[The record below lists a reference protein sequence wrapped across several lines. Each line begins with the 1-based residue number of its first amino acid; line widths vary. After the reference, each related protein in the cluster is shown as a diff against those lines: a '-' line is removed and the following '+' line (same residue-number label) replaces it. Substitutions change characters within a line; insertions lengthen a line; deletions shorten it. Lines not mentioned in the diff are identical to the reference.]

1 LASIDGQETSVQTG
15 NSTGGSPSTPPLRVL
30 FIHDA
35 AIDDFV
41 ATMLLVSMPGVDLRG
56 IVIAGADCVPG
67 AGMDAASRLQQFV
80 GRPDIPLALSEAR
93 GWNPFPWQYR
103 GDCVSFASKTDL
115 ATYSSTVPTPPPS
128 GNALI
133 ERLLESAVASAEPLT
148 ILLTTAFTPLI
159 DVIRTRPDLAAGI
172 DQIVWM
178 GGAINVAGNLD
189 PSTLVPGVA
198 NAHAEWNVFW
208 DPFAVHDAL
217 QMFEGIR
224 IFPLDITNSV
234 PLAKSFLQTLQN
246 QAATSRFSK
255 LASQG
260 YALVSSYPFYDAWD
274 VCATVWLARPD
285 LYTPAQDMPLEV
297 EQWGSN
303 QGWLKASTTAARR
316 QHVHMSLNNIQ
327 GLYDYV
333 AAQLAR
339 PS

>member
-1 LASIDGQETSVQTG
+1 VQTS
-15 NSTGGSPSTPPLRVL
+15 NSSSGSPSGPPLRVL

-56 IVIAGADCVPG
+56 IVIASADCVPAG
-67 AGMDAASRLQQFV
+67 GMDAASRLQQFI

-103 GDCVSFASKTDL
+103 GDCVAFVSKTDL
-115 ATYSSTVPTPPPS
+115 ASCTSTVSTPPPS

-133 ERLLESAVASAEPLT
+133 ESLLESAVASAEPLT
-148 ILLTTAFTPLI
+148 ILLTTAFTPLT
-159 DVIRTRPDLAAGI
+159 DVVRARPHLAAGI
-172 DQIVWM
+172 EQIVWM

-189 PSTLVPGVA
+189 PSTLTPGVA
-198 NAHAEWNVFW
+198 NTHAEWNVFW

-217 QMFEGIR
+217 QMFEGIH

-234 PLAKSFLQTLQN
+234 PLAKPFLQTLQN
-246 QAATSRFSK
+246 QAATCRFSK
-255 LASQG
+255 LASEG

-285 LYTPAQDMPLEV
+285 LYAPAQDLRLEV

-303 QGWLKASTTAARR
+303 QGWLKESTTAARQ
-316 QHVHMSLNNIQ
+316 QHVHLSLANVQ

-339 PS
+339 SS